1 MSTRPSVLFV
11 SHEGTRTGAPMML
24 LHFLRWLRDEGSIEP
39 QVALRR
45 GGPLAAEFAE
55 VAPTTILGEAHDW
68 PAPSRPERLFRRLGM
83 QETSFKAQ
91 QAHVRRVVAPL
102 RSARAVYLNSSVSL
116 RLLHHLPQAEVAI
129 AHVHELGSSM
139 RWSLRPQDPPLL
151 RDRVTHFVAAADCV
165 AESLVQ
171 RYGVAPEAITRL
183 YEFIDTSRV
192 LAPPEQDAA
201 ELRRSLGLPPDA
213 RVIGGT
219 GWADWRKG
227 IDLFVQLGREV
238 VASGADDV
246 HLVWVGGLPGGF
258 EQEQIE
264 HDVAHAGV
272 EGRLHF
278 TGLQTRPFDW
288 YRMFDVFALTSRE
301 DPYPLV
307 GLETALLGVPMVCFE
322 HAGGMEEL
330 IRRSTDEG
338 RGESGS
344 VVPYLDVEAMADA
357 AIGLISDDER
367 RAAMG
372 RQAGEIVLRDHDVS
386 VAAPQLLE
394 VVQRVMGGNR
404 S

>member
-1 MSTRPSVLFV
+1 
-11 SHEGTRTGAPMML
+11 MML

-39 QVALRR
+39 EVALLR
-45 GGPLAAEFAE
+45 GGPLTEEFAE
-55 VAPTTILGEAHDW
+55 VAPTTVLGETHDW
-68 PAPSRPERLFRRLGM
+68 PAPSRPERFFRSLGM

-91 QAHVRRVVAPL
+91 QAHVRRIVAPL
-102 RSARAVYLNSSVSL
+102 RSVPNVYLNSSVSL
-116 RLLHHLPQAEVAI
+116 RLLNHLPDVEVAI

-139 RWSLRPQDPPLL
+139 AWSLRPQDPPLL
-151 RDRVTHFVAAADCV
+151 RNRVDHFIAAADCV
-165 AESLVQ
+165 AESLVE
-171 RYGVAPEAITRL
+171 RYGVPADAVTRL
-183 YEFIDTSRV
+183 YEFIDTDRV
-192 LAPPEQDAA
+192 VAAPEQDSDD
-201 ELRRSLGLPPDA
+201 LRSSLGLPPGS

-238 VASGADDV
+238 VASGPDDV

-272 EGRLHF
+272 EGRMHF
-278 TGLQTRPFDW
+278 PGLQSRPFDW

-322 HAGGMEEL
+322 RSGGMEEL

-338 RGESGS
+338 KGESGL
-344 VVPYLDVEAMADA
+344 VVPYLDVEAMAA
-357 AIGLISDDER
+357 AALDLIADRER
-367 RAAMG
+367 RDAMG
-372 RQAGEIVLRDHDVS
+372 RQAGEIVRRDHDVS

-394 VVQRVMGGNR
+394 IVQREIGGRR